1 MINDDVLA
9 TVLNMSIVL
18 IATWTSLVKTFTV
31 GEAPLH
37 YYICAG
43 IDPNKGEALG
53 TYQSHPKKYNAS
65 LFLVIG
71 SSILHL
77 VLLTKIF
84 LFQWKSEKK
93 VKPIELGDLG
103 QQRGSD
109 RSEKPIATISYAVE
123 TIRPPRQIR

>member
-1 MINDDVLA
+1 MLA
-9 TVLNMSIVL
+9 TVLNLSIAL
-18 IATWTSLVKTFTV
+18 IAIWTSLVKSFTV
-31 GEAPLH
+31 GEAPLN

-43 IDPNKGEALG
+43 IDPNKGEGEG

-65 LFLVIG
+65 LFLWIG

-77 VLLTKIF
+77 VLVTKIF

-103 QQRGSD
+103 QQRGSGTSD
-109 RSEKPIATISYAVE
+109 KPIATISCAVE